1 MSKKR
6 LPIFQKVSKLL
17 RIFIFIAKVRKLS
30 FENSFLRRKLQ
41 TSKKLKLLKHYNN
54 GFRGEYQFSPSNT
67 PLIHYHRRQLMKSR
81 SPQDIYSL
89 FFFLCKCWG
98 SSLRVEGEDICGD
111 FTMEALP
118 PATGEDDNAVAL
130 LEPLDWG
137 DEEASIDLRAQM
149 FIDRFYEEMRM
160 QRQESF

>member
-67 PLIHYHRRQLMKSR
+67 PLIHYHKRQLMKSC
-81 SPQDIYSL
+81 PQDIYFL

-111 FTMEALP
+111 FIMEALP

-137 DEEASIDLRAQM
+137 DDEGSIDLRAQM

>member
-67 PLIHYHRRQLMKSR
+67 PLIHYHR
-81 SPQDIYSL
+81 
-89 FFFLCKCWG
+89 
-98 SSLRVEGEDICGD
+98 SLRVEGEDICGD

>member
-1 MSKKR
+1 M
-6 LPIFQKVSKLL
+6 LL
-17 RIFIFIAKVRKLS
+17 RTQRLHDQSLQAYAFANPKP
-30 FENSFLRRKLQ
+30 NFL
-41 TSKKLKLLKHYNN
+41 KLKESDLISHLFYFHSFPPKCPKNDCP
-54 GFRGEYQFSPSNT
+54 FSKRSQSSLGSLSSLPK
-67 PLIHYHRRQLMKSR
+67 RQLMKSR

-118 PATGEDDNAVAL
+118 PATGEDDNAMAL
-130 LEPLDWG
+130 LEPLDWA